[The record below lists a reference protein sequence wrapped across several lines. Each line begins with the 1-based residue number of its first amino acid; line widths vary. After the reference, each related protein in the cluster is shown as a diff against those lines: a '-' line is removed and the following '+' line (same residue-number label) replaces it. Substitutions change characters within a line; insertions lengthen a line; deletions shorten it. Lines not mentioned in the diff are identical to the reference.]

1 MSTEQQ
7 APNPEW
13 VTIIESILD
22 QIRPALAE
30 HAGDAKLLKIDGNKV
45 FLELHGSCS
54 GCPMSAMTFGVM
66 VDEMIKEKIPE
77 VEEVVYE

>member
-1 MSTEQQ
+1 MTATSEH
-7 APNPEW
+7 PEW
-13 VTIIESILD
+13 VPIIESILD

-30 HAGDAKLLKIDGNKV
+30 HEGNAQLLKIEGDKV
-45 FLELHGSCS
+45 FLELHGSCA

-77 VEEVVYE
+77 VAEVVYE